1 MVVDLCARH
10 KERRPGKDLGRAA
23 GSKPAARVSVGHDEC
38 VAHASSSP
46 CVAHNPRVE
55 YDTATHSHSPPWQA
69 PSPPPTRTNISPAE
83 RQAFVARHA
92 CGGCGA
98 VGLWGCL
105 KKFLVV
111 GMQLVRTV
119 RWGRGGTGQ
128 AQAPSDR
135 IQDTGASWSARKE
148 AADGRRLVSG
158 NAELW
163 VDGVGSIN

>member
-1 MVVDLCARH
+1 MSASHTHHHHRVLH
-10 KERRPGKDLGRAA
+10 TIQGSSTTQPHTPTLLLGK
-23 GSKPAARVSVGHDEC
+23 P
-38 VAHASSSP
+38 
-46 CVAHNPRVE
+46 
-55 YDTATHSHSPPWQA
+55 
-69 PSPPPTRTNISPAE
+69 PSPPPTPTPTRTNISPAE

-163 VDGVGSIN
+163 VDGVSSIN

>member
-1 MVVDLCARH
+1 V
-10 KERRPGKDLGRAA
+10 RRTRIIITVCCTQSKGRV
-23 GSKPAARVSVGHDEC
+23 R
-38 VAHASSSP
+38 
-46 CVAHNPRVE
+46 
-55 YDTATHSHSPPWQA
+55 HSHTLPLSSLASPQP
-69 PSPPPTRTNISPAE
+69 PSPPTPTPTRTNISPAE
-83 RQAFVARHA
+83 GQAFVARHA